1 MDIVVNP
8 LAGVAANSK
17 ASGKW
22 NNLLGYTIDRVI
34 YTLGGTF
41 TKAQITNVKVQAN
54 GKTILEDTGSRID
67 TRMQHRGIAAAA
79 AFLVLDFSEIRARS
93 IQGQRVGSI
102 DTVSSGIRDLN
113 VEIDI
118 GAATSPTLTAIAQ
131 VSAAPQSDPL
141 YNKLI
146 AKVLPLTANFGAA
159 GEFAVDIPYG
169 RVAGAFI
176 KRVHFFGATVTAARV
191 KKNGIDVWN
200 RNDALNDFVLGEFQ
214 RTPQAN
220 CVCIDFIEDGNLTS
234 VHNAANSNTHEWFVT
249 VNGAGNVT
257 IVCELLDPLANN

>member
-54 GKTILEDTGSRID
+54 GKTIVEDTGSRID
-67 TRMQHRGIAAAA
+67 TRMQHRGITAAAA
-79 AFLVLDFSEIRARS
+79 YLVLDFAEIRART
-93 IQGQRVGSI
+93 IQGQKVGCL

-118 GAATSPTLTAIAQ
+118 GGATSPTLSAIAQ
-131 VSAAPQSDPL
+131 VSAAPQNDPS
-141 YNKLI
+141 YSGLI
-146 AKVLPLTANFGAA
+146 AKVLSYTQNFGAA
-159 GEFAVDIPYG
+159 GEFPVDIPFG
-169 RVAGAFI
+169 KQAGSFI
-176 KRVHFFGATVTAARV
+176 KRAHFFGSTVTAARV
-191 KKNGIDVWN
+191 KKNGIEVWN
-200 RNDALNDFVLGEFQ
+200 RNDALNDFVLGEYQ

-220 CVCIDFIEDGNLTS
+220 CVCIDFIEDGNLS
-234 VHNAANSNTHEWFVT
+234 NVHNAANANTHEWYVT
-249 VNGAGNVT
+249 VSGAGNVT
-257 IVCELLDPLANN
+257 VVMELLDPLVNN